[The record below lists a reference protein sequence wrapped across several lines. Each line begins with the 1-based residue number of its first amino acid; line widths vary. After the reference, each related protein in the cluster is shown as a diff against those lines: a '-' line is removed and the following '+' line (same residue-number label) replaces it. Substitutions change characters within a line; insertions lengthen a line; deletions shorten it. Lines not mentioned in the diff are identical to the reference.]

1 MSFQIT
7 SRTYNLYLN
16 LGIQYLKVYS
26 EYLSTSLHGQLIF
39 NIVSNQELQIFHFGS
54 KFTLKIGGDLNKIS
68 NEASI
73 LLLSPQGDI
82 ILDYPFDKIG
92 NINQTKTYLPMS
104 KATVGT
110 KSTWGISPPTIS
122 SLPASRSRG
131 MGEWTKSNA
140 SV

>member
-1 MSFQIT
+1 
-7 SRTYNLYLN
+7 
-16 LGIQYLKVYS
+16 
-26 EYLSTSLHGQLIF
+26 LSTSLHGQLIF

-92 NINQTKTYLPMS
+92 NINQTKTINDFAPDLTAQIFSSSMSYLN
-104 KATVGT
+104 
-110 KSTWGISPPTIS
+110 
-122 SLPASRSRG
+122 SLTQPIFF
-131 MGEWTKSNA
+131 
-140 SV
+140 